1 MLVLVLVIE
10 KRVAPLPS
18 WLEQNSCRKIGL
30 SSRRGGG
37 QIEHEHE
44 DEDEHEQDA

>member
-1 MLVLVLVIE
+1 VLVLVIE
-10 KRVAPLPS
+10 KSVAPLPS

-30 SSRRGGG
+30 SSRRGG

-44 DEDEHEQDA
+44 HEQEHEQDA